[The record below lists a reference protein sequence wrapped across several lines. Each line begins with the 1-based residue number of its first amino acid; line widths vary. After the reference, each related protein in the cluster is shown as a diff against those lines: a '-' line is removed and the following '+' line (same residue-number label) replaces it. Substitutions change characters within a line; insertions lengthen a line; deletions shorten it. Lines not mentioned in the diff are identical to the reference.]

1 MTGVQTCALPI
12 STVDYDIKFVGG
24 FKNALFGG
32 EGIFLVQLTGPGKV
46 YLQSLPFSRLADRV
60 LQAAHFTS
68 KDESRNISRGFIG
81 GLFNDDKRF

>member
-1 MTGVQTCALPI
+1 MEN
-12 STVDYDIKFVGG
+12 
-24 FKNALFGG
+24 KNLINGAWDWNNIN
-32 EGIFLVQLTGPGKV
+32 EDRWVTPAPVV
-46 YLQSLPFSRLADRV
+46 YPL